1 MHPEPNRRSLPR
13 GAAQEPA
20 QAPASGAAE
29 HRSRDGDPDG
39 APDGRGARSGGR
51 RRGGGRR
58 KREPRRGGRLPLIV
72 LAVVVALALVGVG
85 VVLFLRSSDD
95 GGGDTAPVQT
105 RPAAYTVRDIGDGS
119 SVNQV
124 LASREDDSLPLNES
138 ELFEGHN
145 AEIANADETIV
156 FTIRD
161 SELTDDCSTAVW
173 GQDLAGA
180 VEDAGCTQVGR
191 AAYVSETYFA
201 VTAVFNLADVEAS
214 RTLAATMVDPEDA
227 AEGEAADAAVRGFVL
242 APSGADPFDR
252 LGEGYSASDAIVSG
266 HYLIVVWVQP
276 ISSESV
282 DDRVS
287 LAGPLVALANVNDPL
302 LRRVGWARDGSTDEG
317 TDGTEGTDTTGTTG
331 TEGTGGTGQTG
342 TDTTGTGG
350 TDTTDTTGTGTT
362 GTD

>member
-1 MHPEPNRRSLPR
+1 MYPEPNRRSLPPA
-13 GAAQEPA
+13 AAQEPA
-20 QAPASGAAE
+20 RAPASGTTAN
-29 HRSRDGDPDG
+29 RTRDGDPDG
-39 APDGRGARSGGR
+39 APDGPSTRSGGR

-58 KREPRRGGRLPLIV
+58 KREPRRRGPLLLVV

-85 VVLFLRSSDD
+85 AVLFLRSSDD
-95 GGGDTAPVQT
+95 GGGGAAPVQT

-119 SVNQV
+119 SVNEV

-138 ELFEGHN
+138 ELFEGRN

-156 FTIRD
+156 FTLRD
-161 SELTDDCSTAVW
+161 SDLAEDCSTAVW
-173 GQDLAGA
+173 GQDLADA
-180 VEDAGCTQVGR
+180 VADAGCTQVGR

-227 AEGEAADAAVRGFVL
+227 AEGGAADNAAVRGFVL

-276 ISSESV
+276 TASASV

-302 LRRVGWARDGSTDEG
+302 LRRVGWVRDGSTD
-317 TDGTEGTDTTGTTG
+317 EGTDTTGTTG
-331 TEGTGGTGQTG
+331 TDTTG
-342 TDTTGTGG
+342 TDTTGTAG
-350 TDTTDTTGTGTT
+350 TDTTGTT
-362 GTD
+362 GTN